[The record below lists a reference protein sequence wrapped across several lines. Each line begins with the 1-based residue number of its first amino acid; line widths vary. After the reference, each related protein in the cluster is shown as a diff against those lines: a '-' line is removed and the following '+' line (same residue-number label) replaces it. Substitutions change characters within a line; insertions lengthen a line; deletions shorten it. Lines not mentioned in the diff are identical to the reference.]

1 MNTIPRVEVDIEIDA
16 SVHLRGFLYTPEHPR
31 GVILFVHG
39 SGSGRFSSRNNQVAR
54 LLAATGFAALLMD
67 LLTAR
72 EEQTDAITR
81 ELRFNIPML
90 VDRVV
95 ATIDWIGG
103 HRALAELPIGLF
115 GASTGAAAALVA
127 STERPERIS
136 AIVCRGGRPDLAC
149 DSLKLVRTPTL
160 MIVGSQDVQVLELN
174 RYAASCMWA
183 PLQLKIVAG
192 ASHLFEEPGALEQ
205 VAQHAIEWFEKY
217 LPTSAARVATTANPV
232 GESRQ

>member
-1 MNTIPRVEVDIEIDA
+1 MNINLPDEVDIEIDA
-16 SVHLRGFLYTPEHPR
+16 RVHLRGFVYTPEHPR

-54 LLAATGFAALLMD
+54 LLAAHGFAAVLMD
-67 LLTAR
+67 LLTAC

-90 VDRVV
+90 ADRVV
-95 ATIDWIGG
+95 ATIDWLAGQP
-103 HRALAELPIGLF
+103 AFAELPIGLF

-127 STERPERIS
+127 STERPERVS

-149 DSLKLVRTPTL
+149 ESLKLVRTPTL
-160 MIVGSQDVQVLELN
+160 LIVGSQDAQVLELN

-183 PLQLKIVAG
+183 PLQLEIVAG
-192 ASHLFEEPGALEQ
+192 ASHLFEEPGALDQ
-205 VAQHAIEWFEKY
+205 VAQRALDWFDKY
-217 LPTSAARVATTANPV
+217 LPSTPRAATIPNLA